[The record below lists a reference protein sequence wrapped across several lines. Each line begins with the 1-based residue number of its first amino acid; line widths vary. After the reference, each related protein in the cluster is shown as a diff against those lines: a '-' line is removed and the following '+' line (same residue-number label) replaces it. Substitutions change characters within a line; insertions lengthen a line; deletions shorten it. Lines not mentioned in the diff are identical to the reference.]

1 MNSFTNL
8 LMQTLLLTSSQC
20 TDQTHDSKSSH
31 PRVQADMLGI
41 RMEVRGDHDYYGH
54 VYAGSDQVE
63 ARMKF
68 DTMSPWTV
76 LT

>member
-8 LMQTLLLTSSQC
+8 FVQTLLLTSSQC
-20 TDQTHDSKSSH
+20 TDQNLTHKSSH
-31 PRVQADMLGI
+31 PRVLADNIGI

-54 VYAGSDQVE
+54 VYAGSDYIE
-63 ARMKF
+63 NRMTF
-68 DTMSPWTV
+68 DTMSSWTV

>member
-1 MNSFTNL
+1 
-8 LMQTLLLTSSQC
+8 
-20 TDQTHDSKSSH
+20 
-31 PRVQADMLGI
+31 MLGI